1 MVAYEGLK
9 DCRMLSWSI
18 LQYFWPALSDNRS
31 WKPNFS
37 RFEIGCFTQVLLFYT
52 GFSASF
58 LKVSIVANFQNLIF
72 YSRYFFYEETEE
84 SKVTRNIGNV
94 TADTEITFEFGV
106 RTKPK
111 SKHKYKYS

>member
-1 MVAYEGLK
+1 M
-9 DCRMLSWSI
+9 
-18 LQYFWPALSDNRS
+18 
-31 WKPNFS
+31 FS
-37 RFEIGCFTQVLLFYT
+37 FKFY
-52 GFSASF
+52 
-58 LKVSIVANFQNLIF
+58 F

-111 SKHKYKYS
+111 GKHKYNKSYQYIKNTI